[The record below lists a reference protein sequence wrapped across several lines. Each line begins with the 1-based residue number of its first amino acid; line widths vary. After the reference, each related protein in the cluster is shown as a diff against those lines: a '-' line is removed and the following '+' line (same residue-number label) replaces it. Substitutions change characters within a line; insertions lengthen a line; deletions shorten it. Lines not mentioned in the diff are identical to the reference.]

1 MGKVTAALSEG
12 NGSVFICDFSPPRG
26 TRPDLL
32 DGARQLKSDFICV
45 AYNPGKAVRV
55 DSISAAFAVKNA
67 TGRDVIF
74 NLSPRDM
81 NRLAIESR
89 LLGAE
94 LLGVQNVI
102 VIQSDAFTDKDGL
115 TAAGD
120 YTTTGLITAIR
131 DLNNGI
137 DFRGSKLR
145 NACDFCVGAAI
156 DLGKGIEQEA
166 RLAHRKVEAG
176 AEFFVTQ
183 PIFDVR
189 QVAEF
194 TAAYERAA
202 GATLQQPVFWGLQ
215 ILAEGGLI
223 FSNVPDGPRRDLE
236 AGRDGV
242 EIALETYTQL
252 QGVEV
257 EGFYLIPPILKGGVR
272 DYEAAGRFVQE
283 AGAIARS

>member
-1 MGKVTAALSEG
+1 MAKVTSVVSEG
-12 NGSVFICDFSPPRG
+12 DGSVFICDFSPPRG

-32 DGARQLKSDFICV
+32 DSANQLESDFICV

-55 DSISAAFAVKNA
+55 DSVAAAYQVRNA
-67 TGRDVIF
+67 TGRGVVF

-94 LLGVQNVI
+94 LLGVQNV
-102 VIQSDAFTDKDGL
+102 VVVQGDAFTDKDGL
-115 TAAGD
+115 KPAGD
-120 YTTTGLITAIR
+120 YTTTGLIAAIR
-131 DLNNGI
+131 DLNNGL

-145 NACDFCVGAAI
+145 NACDFCVGSAI

-166 RLAHRKVEAG
+166 RLAQRKVEAG

-183 PIFDVR
+183 PIFDVN
-189 QVAEF
+189 QVGDF
-194 TAAYERAA
+194 FAAYEHSA
-202 GATLQQPVFWGLQ
+202 GDTLQQPVFWGLQ

-242 EIALETYTQL
+242 EIALETCAQL
-252 QGVEV
+252 QAVGVK
-257 EGFYLIPPILKGGVR
+257 GFYLVAPILKGGVR
-272 DYEAAGRFVQE
+272 DYEAAGRFLR
-283 AGAIARS
+283 AARAAN